1 MIEGWKHTYS
11 SGSDIRCFVNF
22 NSNLSMSTPRL
33 TKYEQHLG
41 LFSKHAYYRCQH
53 IHMDFARELTWSNER
68 PDSSQSRIVA
78 SPEAKS
84 LSSPLMS
91 SARKSLNTSELSLTM
106 LYANTVGGMVIVE
119 REFLCSLKKTPS
131 AGPENRC

>member
-68 PDSSQSRIVA
+68 PDSPQSRTDA
-78 SPEAKS
+78 SPLARSNFNPSRSSSSISKNTLES
-84 LSSPLMS
+84 LRIL
-91 SARKSLNTSELSLTM
+91 
-106 LYANTVGGMVIVE
+106 LYTTTIGGIVVEE
-119 REFLCSLKKTPS
+119 RPFLCSLKNTAS
-131 AGPENRC
+131 ADPEDCC